1 MQVKHLLLIA
11 ILALTA
17 ACSSNKETVD
27 ENLSESQLYQQ
38 AQDDLNNKSYNSA
51 VTKLKALESRYPFGR
66 YAEQAQLELIYANYK
81 NMEPEAARAAAERFI
96 RLHPQ
101 HPNVDYAYYLK
112 GLSSFDQ
119 DRGLL
124 ARFLPLDMTK
134 RDRAPPATPS
144 TSSPSSPAASPTAAT
159 PRTPRRAW
167 CTCAICWRPTKCTSA
182 TTT

>member
-1 MQVKHLLLIA
+1 
-11 ILALTA
+11 
-17 ACSSNKETVD
+17 
-27 ENLSESQLYQQ
+27 
-38 AQDDLNNKSYNSA
+38 
-51 VTKLKALESRYPFGR
+51 
-66 YAEQAQLELIYANYK
+66 
-81 NMEPEAARAAAERFI
+81 MEPEAARAAAERFI

-134 RDRAPPATPS
+134 RDPGAARDSFNEFAQL
-144 TSSPSSPAASPTAAT
+144 TSRFPTAAT

-167 CTCAICWRPTKCTSA
+167 CTCATCWRPTKCTSA